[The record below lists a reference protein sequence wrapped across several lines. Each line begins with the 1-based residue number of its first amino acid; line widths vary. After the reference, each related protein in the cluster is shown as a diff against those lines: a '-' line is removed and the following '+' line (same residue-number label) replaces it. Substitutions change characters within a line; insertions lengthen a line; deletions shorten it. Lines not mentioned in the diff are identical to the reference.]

1 MNHSI
6 WLDVTEM
13 VKSWPFF
20 DKKGRKLRH
29 IIRCEWLASSF
40 YCHTMSVVQPTNFNI
55 ANITISEAK
64 KLDNG
69 SSQAYVNY
77 NGKKLRIQAPKMPIP
92 MDAGDYQGNQ
102 KYKVQ
107 LSFRDKDSNP
117 KVAAYYKALE
127 QFDNFMIDHAQEKSG
142 PWFKK
147 PGMARDI
154 VVDKFTPSI
163 KYAKDKEGNLK
174 PYPPTHGVALKK
186 NNKTGT
192 FDAELYDK
200 DKNLIEGLTPVDILK
215 RGCEITPILEC
226 TGIWITDKGFGA
238 TWKLFQARIDVGAEG
253 YEPGCAI
260 QDDEDGEA
268 EAAPAPKP
276 VTKKALATPVAS
288 NTIQS
293 DDEDDVLAQ
302 VKPAAKPVV
311 KAAEAVVAP
320 PPTPAETEVED
331 DEVVEAKPVPKPAVK
346 KPLVK
351 KIVPK

>member
-1 MNHSI
+1 
-6 WLDVTEM
+6 
-13 VKSWPFF
+13 
-20 DKKGRKLRH
+20 
-29 IIRCEWLASSF
+29 
-40 YCHTMSVVQPTNFNI
+40 MSVVQPSSFNI
-55 ANITISEAK
+55 AQLSISEAK

-77 NGKKLRIQAPKMPIP
+77 NGKKLRIQAPRMPIP

-117 KVAAYYKALE
+117 KVAAFYKALE
-127 QFDNFMIDHAQEKSG
+127 DFDNFVIDHAVSKSG

-163 KYAKDKEGNLK
+163 KFAKDKEGNLK

-192 FDAELYDK
+192 FDTELYDK
-200 DKNLIEGLTPVDILK
+200 EKRLIEGLTPIDILK

-238 TWKLFQARIDVGAEG
+238 TWKLFQARVDVGAEG
-253 YEPGCAI
+253 FEPGCAI
-260 QDDEDGEA
+260 LDDDEE
-268 EAAPAPKP
+268 APAKP
-276 VTKKALATPVAS
+276 VVTKKANMVD
-288 NTIQS
+288 S
-293 DDEDDVLAQ
+293 DEEGDVLAA
-302 VKPAAKPVV
+302 VKPTKP
-311 KAAEAVVAP
+311 AP
-320 PPTPAETEVED
+320 VSEEIED
-331 DEVVEAKPVPKPAVK
+331 DEVVEAKPVPKAVVK
-346 KPLVK
+346 KPIVK
-351 KIVPK
+351 KIAPK

>member
-1 MNHSI
+1 
-6 WLDVTEM
+6 
-13 VKSWPFF
+13 
-20 DKKGRKLRH
+20 
-29 IIRCEWLASSF
+29 
-40 YCHTMSVVQPTNFNI
+40 MSVVQPTNFNI
-55 ANITISEAK
+55 VNLSISEAK

-77 NGKKLRIQAPKMPIP
+77 NGKKLRIQAPRMPIP

-117 KVAAYYKALE
+117 KVAAFYKALE
-127 QFDNFMIDHAQEKSG
+127 DFDNFIIDHAQEKSG

-163 KYAKDKEGNLK
+163 KYAKDKDGNLK

-200 DKNLIEGLTPVDILK
+200 EKRLIEGLTPIDVLK

-238 TWKLFQARIDVGAEG
+238 TWKLFQARVDVGAEG
-253 YEPGCAI
+253 FEPGCAI
-260 QDDEDGEA
+260 QDDDEEA
-268 EAAPAPKP
+268 
-276 VTKKALATPVAS
+276 PVAS
-288 NTIQS
+288 KPVAKKAPASNIIQS
-293 DDEDDVLAQ
+293 DDEEDVLAQ
-302 VKPAAKPVV
+302 VKPVPKPAVKPV
-311 KAAEAVVAP
+311 AP
-320 PPTPAETEVED
+320 APTPAESSDVDE

-346 KPLVK
+346 KPVVK
-351 KIVPK
+351 KIVPNK

>member
-1 MNHSI
+1 
-6 WLDVTEM
+6 
-13 VKSWPFF
+13 
-20 DKKGRKLRH
+20 
-29 IIRCEWLASSF
+29 
-40 YCHTMSVVQPTNFNI
+40 MSVVQPSSFNI
-55 ANITISEAK
+55 AQLSISEAK

-77 NGKKLRIQAPKMPIP
+77 NGKKLRIQAPRLPIP

-117 KVAAYYKALE
+117 KVAAFYKALE
-127 QFDNFMIDHAQEKSG
+127 DFDNFVIDHAVSKSG

-163 KYAKDKEGNLK
+163 KFSKDKEGNLK

-186 NNKTGT
+186 NNKTGA

-200 DKNLIEGLTPVDILK
+200 EKRLIEGVTPIDVLK

-238 TWKLFQARIDVGAEG
+238 TWKLFQARVDVGAEG
-253 YEPGCAI
+253 FEPGCAI
-260 QDDEDGEA
+260 LDDEEDGEA
-268 EAAPAPKP
+268 PVAKPVVAKKAPVAPASNMINSDDEGDVLAAVKPKAAPAPAP
-276 VTKKALATPVAS
+276 A
-288 NTIQS
+288 
-293 DDEDDVLAQ
+293 DDEVD
-302 VKPAAKPVV
+302 
-311 KAAEAVVAP
+311 E
-320 PPTPAETEVED
+320 E
-331 DEVVEAKPVPKPAVK
+331 EVVEAKPVPKPVVK
-346 KPLVK
+346 KPVVK
-351 KIVPK
+351 KLVPK

>member
-1 MNHSI
+1 MPMSHLHPLFF
-6 WLDVTEM
+6 WLI
-13 VKSWPFF
+13 SLYRP
-20 DKKGRKLRH
+20 
-29 IIRCEWLASSF
+29 ISS
-40 YCHTMSVVQPTNFNI
+40 YEMSVVQPASFNI
-55 ANITISEAK
+55 AQLSISEAK

-77 NGKKLRIQAPKMPIP
+77 NGKKLRIQAPRMPIP

-117 KVAAYYKALE
+117 KVAAFYQALE
-127 QFDNFMIDHAQEKSG
+127 AFDNFVIDHAVSKSG

-186 NNKTGT
+186 NKTGA

-200 DKNLIEGLTPVDILK
+200 EKRLIEGLTPIDVLK
-215 RGCEITPILEC
+215 RGSEITPILEC

-238 TWKLFQARIDVGAEG
+238 TWKLFQARVDVGAEG
-253 YEPGCAI
+253 IEPGCAI
-260 QDDEDGEA
+260 VDDEEGEA
-268 EAAPAPKP
+268 ETQTSKP
-276 VTKKALATPVAS
+276 VVAKKATPATS
-288 NTIQS
+288 NVVNS
-293 DDEDDVLAQ
+293 DDEGDVLAA
-302 VKPAAKPVV
+302 VKPIAKPVV
-311 KAAEAVVAP
+311 KAAPAPVSVA
-320 PPTPAETEVED
+320 EED
-331 DEVVEAKPVPKPAVK
+331 NVQEDEVVEAKPVPPKPTVAVK
-346 KPLVK
+346 KPVVK
-351 KIVPK
+351 KIAPK

>member
-1 MNHSI
+1 
-6 WLDVTEM
+6 
-13 VKSWPFF
+13 
-20 DKKGRKLRH
+20 
-29 IIRCEWLASSF
+29 
-40 YCHTMSVVQPTNFNI
+40 MSVVQPTSFNI
-55 ANITISEAK
+55 AQLSISEAK

-77 NGKKLRIQAPKMPIP
+77 NGKKLRIQAPRLPIP

-117 KVAAYYKALE
+117 KVAAFYKALE
-127 QFDNFMIDHAQEKSG
+127 DFDNFVIDHAVAKSG

-154 VVDKFTPSI
+154 VVDKYTPSI
-163 KYAKDKEGNLK
+163 KYSKDKEGNLK

-200 DKNLIEGLTPVDILK
+200 EKRLIDGVTPIDVLK

-238 TWKLFQARIDVGAEG
+238 TWKLFQARVDVGAEG
-253 YEPGCAI
+253 FEPGCAI
-260 QDDEDGEA
+260 LDDEE
-268 EAAPAPKP
+268 ESEP
-276 VTKKALATPVAS
+276 V
-288 NTIQS
+288 
-293 DDEDDVLAQ
+293 
-302 VKPAAKPVV
+302 AKPVV
-311 KAAEAVVAP
+311 TKKVAP
-320 PPTPAETEVED
+320 AAPTNLINSDDEGDVLAAVKPKVAAPAEPDEVDE
-331 DEVVEAKPVPKPAVK
+331 DEVVEPKPVPKPMVK
-346 KPLVK
+346 KPVVK

>member
-1 MNHSI
+1 
-6 WLDVTEM
+6 
-13 VKSWPFF
+13 
-20 DKKGRKLRH
+20 
-29 IIRCEWLASSF
+29 
-40 YCHTMSVVQPTNFNI
+40 MSVVQPTSFNI
-55 ANITISEAK
+55 AQLSISEAK

-77 NGKKLRIQAPKMPIP
+77 NGKKLRIQAPRLPIP

-117 KVAAYYKALE
+117 KVAAFYKALE
-127 QFDNFMIDHAQEKSG
+127 DFDNFVIDHAVSKSG

-154 VVDKFTPSI
+154 VVDKYTPSI
-163 KYAKDKEGNLK
+163 KYSKDKEGNLK

-186 NNKTGT
+186 NNKTGA

-200 DKNLIEGLTPVDILK
+200 EKRLIEGVTPIDVLK

-238 TWKLFQARIDVGAEG
+238 TWKLFQARVDVGAEG
-253 YEPGCAI
+253 FEPGCAI
-260 QDDEDGEA
+260 LDDDEES
-268 EAAPAPKP
+268 EP
-276 VTKKALATPVAS
+276 V
-288 NTIQS
+288 
-293 DDEDDVLAQ
+293 
-302 VKPAAKPVV
+302 AKPVV
-311 KAAEAVVAP
+311 TKKVAP
-320 PPTPAETEVED
+320 AAPTNMINSDDEGDVLAAVKPTKAPAPEPAEEVEE
-331 DEVVEAKPVPKPAVK
+331 DEVVEPKPVPKPVVK
-346 KPLVK
+346 KPVVK

>member
-1 MNHSI
+1 
-6 WLDVTEM
+6 
-13 VKSWPFF
+13 
-20 DKKGRKLRH
+20 
-29 IIRCEWLASSF
+29 
-40 YCHTMSVVQPTNFNI
+40 MSVVQPINFSV
-55 ANITISEAK
+55 ANLTISEAK

-69 SSQAYVNY
+69 SSQACVNY

-107 LSFRDKDSNP
+107 LSFRDKDTNP
-117 KVAAYYKALE
+117 KVAAFYKALE
-127 QFDNFMIDHAQEKSG
+127 DFDNFIIDHAQEKSG

-200 DKNLIEGLTPVDILK
+200 EKRLIEGLTPIDVLK

-238 TWKLFQARIDVGAEG
+238 TWKLFQARVDVGAEG
-253 YEPGCAI
+253 FEPGCAI
-260 QDDEDGEA
+260 QDDDEE
-268 EAAPAPKP
+268 EAPKP
-276 VTKKALATPVAS
+276 AVKKAPVS
-288 NTIQS
+288 NMVAS

-302 VKPAAKPVV
+302 VKPKPVA
-311 KAAEAVVAP
+311 KVVAP
-320 PPTPAETEVED
+320 APTPTETEVEE

-351 KIVPK
+351 KVVPKA